1 MTDVHTVGGTAG
13 DADPAAPESAGSTE
27 PAGSGEQL
35 EHVDVLV
42 VGAGLSGIGAA
53 CHLRRTLPDRT
64 FAILE
69 ARGTSGGTWDLF
81 RYPGVRSDSDMFTL
95 GYSFR
100 PWTSSTS
107 IADGTAIRE
116 YVRETAR
123 EYRVDEAIRY
133 HRRVVAASWSSA
145 DARWTVEIRH
155 TDGGEPDGGTAPD
168 APGTATSRMTC
179 SFLWVCAGYYRYDGG
194 YTPEFPG
201 IADYT
206 GRVVHPQ
213 HWPEDLDYAGKR
225 VVVVGSGATAVT
237 IVPAMA
243 ETAGHV
249 TMLQRSPSYV
259 LSLPA
264 RDAVAAMLGRRL
276 PIRTAYSIVRWKNV
290 LLSLFCFRLSRRR
303 PALVRSL
310 IRRGAIKLL
319 PEGYAVDTHF
329 APTYNP
335 WDQRLCLVPDGDLF
349 RAIKT
354 GRASMVTDEIDT
366 FTEKGIRLRS
376 GEELA
381 ADVVVTATGL
391 RLLPVGGLALTVDG
405 EPAPLSGRLTY
416 RGMMLDGIPNFA
428 FVVGYTN
435 ASWTLKADL
444 VSAYVCRLLEHMA
457 DNGFVKA
464 VPVAPPAV
472 ERMPLIDLQS
482 GYVLRSL
489 AEMPSQGPAAPWRL
503 YQNYPRDLRLLRRS
517 PIEDNTLRFSRPVR
531 QPATATATTANYT

>member
-1 MTDVHTVGGTAG
+1 MTDVHTAGQAAGGTAPT
-13 DADPAAPESAGSTE
+13 PAAEPESPEGGE
-27 PAGSGEQL
+27 PL
-35 EHVDVLV
+35 EHVDVLI

-53 CHLRRTLPDRT
+53 CHLRRTLPGKT

-95 GYSFR
+95 GYAFR

-107 IADGTAIRE
+107 IADGPSIRE
-116 YVRETAR
+116 YVRQTAR

-155 TDGGEPDGGTAPD
+155 TDGGDTNGEAAPE

-179 SFLWVCAGYYRYDGG
+179 SFLWVCAGYYRYDAG

-201 IADYT
+201 IADYA

-237 IVPAMA
+237 LVPAMA

-264 RDAVAAMLGRRL
+264 RDALAALLSRRL
-276 PIRTAYSIVRWKNV
+276 PIRTAYTVVRWKNV
-290 LLSLFCFRLSRRR
+290 LLSSLLFRLSRRR

-310 IRRGAIKLL
+310 IRKGAIKLL
-319 PEGYAVDTHF
+319 PEGYDVDTHF
-329 APTYNP
+329 APTYDP

-349 RAIKT
+349 RVIKD

-366 FTEKGIRLRS
+366 FTEKGIRLAS

-391 RLLPVGGLALTVDG
+391 RLLPVGGLTLTVDG
-405 EPAPLSGRLTY
+405 EPAPLPGRLTY

-444 VSAYVCRLLEHMA
+444 VSNYVCRLLRHLD
-457 DNGFVKA
+457 DNGLVKA
-464 VPVAPPAV
+464 VPVAPAAV
-472 ERMPLIDLQS
+472 ERLPLIDLRS

-489 AEMPSQGPAAPWRL
+489 AEMPSQGPEAPWRL
-503 YQNYPRDLRLLRRS
+503 YQNYPRDLRLLRRG
-517 PIEDNTLRFSRPVR
+517 PVTDGVLEFSAPQPRPAAAV
-531 QPATATATTANYT
+531 ATTTTTTSP